1 MLKEIDTVEKVKSA
15 SEKKRDRILAQEIL
29 KKYKT

>member
-15 SEKKRDRILAQEIL
+15 SEKKRDRILAQKIL